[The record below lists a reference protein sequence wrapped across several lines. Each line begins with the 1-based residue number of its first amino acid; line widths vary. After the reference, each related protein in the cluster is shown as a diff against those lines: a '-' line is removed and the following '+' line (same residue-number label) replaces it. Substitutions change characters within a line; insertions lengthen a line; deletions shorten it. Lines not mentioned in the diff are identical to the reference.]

1 MSEIK
6 RVTLTTISD
15 VVKKSPFG
23 GALDQNTAADS
34 FGGAFGGLGGGGAGS
49 GSGSGKNAAGS
60 KPRKTVRLALELF
73 EPTAQSFPEFNFSKL
88 MHEEQVSVCLCVYVS
103 ERGVRR
109 RAGMLGALQRYA
121 EGFAR
126 GICYYFE
133 DTKVVLF
140 NDFDNV

>member
-23 GALDQNTAADS
+23 GALDQNTAADG
-34 FGGAFGGLGGGGAGS
+34 FGGAFGGLGGSGAGS

-103 ERGVRR
+103 ERGPKKKGGDAGRARKVRR
-109 RAGMLGALQRYA
+109 GVRERYLL
-121 EGFAR
+121 
-126 GICYYFE
+126 
-133 DTKVVLF
+133 LF
-140 NDFDNV
+140 